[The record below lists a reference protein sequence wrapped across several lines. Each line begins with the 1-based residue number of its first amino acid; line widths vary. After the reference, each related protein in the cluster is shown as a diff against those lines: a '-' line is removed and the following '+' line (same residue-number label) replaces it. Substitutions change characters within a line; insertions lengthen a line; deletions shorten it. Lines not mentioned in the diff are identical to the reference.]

1 MILSVIGLSFSIHVG
16 FYFIYLTLFY
26 ILLWRKTNLKTILIS
41 GLTALLL
48 LLPFA
53 IAELKFGFLTTRSLF
68 GYFSGQS
75 NLENPLS
82 TIITYLGSINTSL
95 YYSFF
100 SFNAFFLF
108 LFFSGA
114 LVFVYINYRKTNQ
127 GKFLTIWALS
137 TLPLFAFKSGVLTG
151 QSGQSSMIGAA
162 TIIFALAIY
171 MLLKSKKPVL
181 GIIVLFLILA
191 SNLSLF
197 FKEQFKNSKLFS
209 YQPIT
214 YRDEKELIDY
224 TYNSSNDKF
233 SVCALTNPFFIN
245 TLWSSLYKIYGEKK
259 FGYLPF
265 WSGQKQYLNKTFL
278 EYDKNHV
285 NTRYLI
291 IEPPSGIS
299 PQSKMLTIYLE
310 DRVSKL
316 VEEKKFGSLIIQKR
330 QLLQGEKPLSTQKL
344 TTEEIN
350 NINYINE
357 RDPRYSCFN
366 SY

>member
-1 MILSVIGLSFSIHVG
+1 
-16 FYFIYLTLFY
+16 
-26 ILLWRKTNLKTILIS
+26 
-41 GLTALLL
+41 
-48 LLPFA
+48 
-53 IAELKFGFLTTRSLF
+53 
-68 GYFSGQS
+68 
-75 NLENPLS
+75 
-82 TIITYLGSINTSL
+82 
-95 YYSFF
+95 
-100 SFNAFFLF
+100 
-108 LFFSGA
+108 
-114 LVFVYINYRKTNQ
+114 
-127 GKFLTIWALS
+127 
-137 TLPLFAFKSGVLTG
+137 
-151 QSGQSSMIGAA
+151 
-162 TIIFALAIY
+162 
-171 MLLKSKKPVL
+171 
-181 GIIVLFLILA
+181 VLFLILA